1 MRKEYAQ
8 VSAKTEQAKGK
19 KGFAHPTEG
28 YKAEVSHKIEDK
40 MGK

>member
-28 YKAEVSHKIEDK
+28 YKAEVSHSKEGE